1 MDGYLGV
8 SSLGLLWIKLV
19 WTYFYIS
26 IHFFWVCTQE
36 FTHWVIQWTAVQL
49 QLLCQNIFQNGCI
62 NLFSFQQCLKLPVF
76 LYCHQHLILL
86 SFFHCSHL
94 DGGVVLSHCSFN
106 LYFLK
111 KHLLDSL
118 STNYVLGLGLHAG
131 RGRVADRHI
140 DGIHQRVRELVE
152 VCARH

>member
-1 MDGYLGV
+1 MNLFLYKHSFLLGMYPRVHPLGYTV
-8 SSLGLLWIKLV
+8 DSCSASTV
-19 WTYFYIS
+19 
-26 IHFFWVCTQE
+26 
-36 FTHWVIQWTAVQL
+36 
-49 QLLCQNIFQNGCI
+49 CQNIFQNGCI